1 MFFIDLEGR
10 ITEDVVAEAIEGLR
24 SKAESVRIL
33 GSYPT
38 GNRAGIP
45 SG

>member
-10 ITEDVVAEAIEGLR
+10 TGESRVDEAIAGLR
-24 SKAESVRIL
+24 DKAESVRIL

-38 GNRAGIP
+38 G
-45 SG
+45 